1 MSVRG
6 TLSRASYFPL
16 APAFRLH
23 DGLVMDTLTLFLMHT
38 LGDLQITEEDLLAL
52 LNLAPP
58 DPRSLEEVLI
68 SSRAREFVREKSD
81 WYQES
86 LRLHDESE
94 KAGLTWCRFGEVD
107 YPRLW
112 LSLSQKPLIFHFRG
126 EPLWRRGR
134 LLAVVGSRTPMHE
147 TKMWMQREL
156 GKFLRLNPVGV
167 VSGGA
172 RGVDQWAHRLSMD
185 CRRPT
190 VCVLPAGVMRPY
202 PPGSEEFMNS
212 IVREGGCLLSTF
224 HPFED
229 MRKHNFHIRNR
240 WIAGLSKLCL
250 VVEANR
256 RSGSSLTAML
266 AKAESR
272 ALATIP
278 VHPHSEQGLANLDLI
293 YEGAAI
299 IRDHLDLATAWNL
312 NSGPDA
318 FDAFQGEQEEQNIN
332 EPQGDG
338 GGQPAVTGDRFSR
351 QIEHPI

>member
-1 MSVRG
+1 
-6 TLSRASYFPL
+6 
-16 APAFRLH
+16 
-23 DGLVMDTLTLFLMHT
+23 
-38 LGDLQITEEDLLAL
+38 
-52 LNLAPP
+52 LNLAPS
-58 DPRSLEEVLI
+58 DPQSLEGLLI
-68 SSRAREFVREKSD
+68 SSHARRFVLEKPN
-81 WYQES
+81 WY
-86 LRLHDESE
+86 DESVRLYE
-94 KAGLTWCRFGEVD
+94 ETVRSGIAWCRFGEVD

-112 LSLSQKPLIFHFRG
+112 LSLSQKPLIFHYRG
-126 EPLWRRGR
+126 EPLWRRWP
-134 LLAVVGSRTPMHE
+134 LLSVVGSRTPMRE

-156 GKFLRLNPVGV
+156 GKFLRDRRVGV

-172 RGVDQWAHRLSMD
+172 RGVDQWAHRLSID

-202 PPGSEEFMNS
+202 PPGSEEFLDS

-240 WIAGLSKLCL
+240 WIAGFSKLCL
-250 VVEANR
+250 VAEANR

-266 AKAESR
+266 ARAESR

-293 YEGAAI
+293 CEGAAI
-299 IRDHLDLATAWNL
+299 IRDHLDLETAWNL

-318 FDAFQGEQEEQNIN
+318 FDALQSEHEKQDVH
-332 EPQGDG
+332 EPQSHGR
-338 GGQPAVTGDRFSR
+338 GQPTVTGDGFRG
-351 QIEHPI
+351 QI